1 VRPPPVLTKQIYNPT
16 IMSTASS
23 NPSAALPAERTAPAA
38 RRSIM
43 KPILLGIIALG
54 VVAWLAQIGLHV
66 YRFEKTDNAYI
77 VGHIHQISPQI
88 DAQVLTVLVQ
98 DNQKVKAG
106 DVLIRLDPREFEI
119 AVQKARAALAQAQ
132 AQQTQAAAA
141 IAQTG
146 AQSAE
151 AAAHVVQAQAQIEET
166 NAQVELAKINAARS
180 EKLLTS
186 NGAVPQAD
194 VDNTR
199 SALQVSAAAQ
209 SAARANLV
217 ASQAGVRSAESTQ
230 AASRAQATAAAASV
244 SAATANL
251 HDAER
256 KLAYA
261 VITAP
266 ADGRVGN
273 RAVEVG
279 NRVQAGQTLL
289 ALAEP
294 QVWVVANFKETQ
306 LTRMSAKTPVEMT
319 IDALPGETLHGMIDS
334 FAPASGA
341 QFALL
346 PPDNAT
352 GNFNKVVQRVPVKI
366 TFDPADVARLGDRLR
381 LGFSVVV
388 DVRVR

>member
-1 VRPPPVLTKQIYNPT
+1 
-16 IMSTASS
+16 MSDESS
-23 NPSAALPAERTAPAA
+23 NPSAVLPAKPTAPTGPAA
-38 RRSIM
+38 PRSVL
-43 KPILLGIIALG
+43 KPIILGVIALA
-54 VVAWLAQIGLHV
+54 VVVWLTQVGLHV
-66 YRFEKTDNAYI
+66 YHFEKTDNAYI

-88 DAQVLTVLVQ
+88 DAEVLAVLVQ
-98 DNQKVKAG
+98 DNQNVKAG
-106 DVLIRLDPREFEI
+106 DVLLRLDPREFEI
-119 AVQKARAALAQAQ
+119 ALQKSRAALAQAQ
-132 AQQTQAAAA
+132 AQQVQAAAE
-141 IAQTG
+141 ITQTE

-151 AAAHVVQAQAQIEET
+151 AEARVTQAQAQIEQT
-166 NAQVELAKINAARS
+166 NAQVELARINADRS
-180 EKLLTS
+180 EKLLS
-186 NGAVPQAD
+186 SSGAVPQAD

-199 SALQVSAAAQ
+199 SALQASAAAQ

-217 ASQAGVRSAESTQ
+217 AARASVRSAQGTQ
-230 AASRAQATAAAASV
+230 AAARAQTSAAAANV
-244 SAATANL
+244 SAATAGL

-266 ADGRVGN
+266 ADGRIGN
-273 RAVEVG
+273 RNVEVG

-306 LTRMSAKTPVEMT
+306 LSRMSSKSPVEMT
-319 IDALPGETLHGMIDS
+319 IDALPGETLHGTINSM
-334 FAPASGA
+334 APASGA

-366 TFDPADVARLGDRLR
+366 TLDPADVARLGDRLR

-388 DVRVR
+388 DVRIR